1 MKKTRILA
9 FLVTICMATTAF
21 LGGTIAKY
29 STTEDIEDTATVAK
43 WGIQLKMSGS
53 LFGNAYLQA
62 DGNNPVKYAATT
74 GINDGTATE
83 TTISVHAQ
91 DTRDVVAPGTKGNT
105 ITLSLTGKAEVDS
118 SVEVSATEDNL
129 KDVYLAANQTYATM
143 VSLGNTITE
152 QEYTLRQNDLYT
164 KSTSGNINTYTK
176 ANAYS
181 STQEYYLLQM
191 TATVGAGGYYPVVYT
206 VTGIENGNTTYTK
219 TKDIVDA
226 VKGKLMTATIENA
239 VTTYSAKTY
248 DTNHEFNTNITITW
262 EWKFTDNNDPADTI
276 LGYLAQGSMTG
287 MEVVK
292 LSGNGNDYVSVV
304 SGTDYNLSTNF
315 NISITVDQVD

>member
-83 TTISVHAQ
+83 TTISVYAK
-91 DTRDVVAPGTKGNT
+91 DTRDIVAPGTKGNT

-118 SVEVSATEDNL
+118 SVKVSATENNL

-143 VSLGNTITE
+143 VSLGSTITE

-191 TATVGAGGYYPVVYT
+191 TATVGRDGYYPVVYT

-226 VKGKLMTATIENA
+226 VKGKLMTATTENGE
-239 VTTYSAKTY
+239 TTYSEKTY
-248 DTNHEFNTNITITW
+248 DTNHEFTTNITITW
-262 EWKFTDNNDPADTI
+262 EWKFSDGKDSADTI

-292 LSGNGNDYVSVV
+292 ASDNDYVSVV

-315 NISITVDQVD
+315 NISITVEQVD